1 MSISVR
7 SLGIVAVVL
16 VGLLAWVLWG
26 SAVGPRPALAESL
39 APFPS
44 ERPPAR
50 TTDRGAIVI
59 DRLDESVDVS
69 GNIEQ
74 PPGEAELF
82 ETAVMPVISSRVN
95 GDLNVGVPVISDL
108 NNVVLTF
115 QASAPQWRADS
126 NGDGELD
133 ELDIAEF
140 GELWSWADTR
150 ADFNADGVVDPDD
163 YAAFVDA
170 FDSREQNV
178 EESRVIYLGR
188 EFQLNTNIRFEGGV
202 QIQLQVDQGGSD
214 AQVQQP

>member
-7 SLGIVAVVL
+7 SLGIVVVVF
-16 VGLLAWVLWG
+16 VGLLAWLLWG
-26 SAVGPRPALAESL
+26 SAVGPRPALADSL
-39 APFPS
+39 AQFPP
-44 ERPPAR
+44 ERPSAV
-50 TTDRGAIVI
+50 TTDRVAIAS
-59 DRLDESVDVS
+59 DRPDESVDVS
-69 GNIEQ
+69 GHVEQ
-74 PPGEAELF
+74 LPGDTELF
-82 ETAVMPVISSRVN
+82 ETAAISVISSRLN
-95 GDLNVGVPVISDL
+95 GDSNGGALKIWNL
-108 NNVVLTF
+108 NNVVLNF

-126 NGDGELD
+126 NGDGALD

-140 GELWSWADTR
+140 GELWSWADSK

-202 QIQLQVDQGGSD
+202 QIQFQVDQGGSD